1 MHFVGNKW
9 LEKEQV
15 TLADTVSSRTI
26 YISSN
31 EQEQN
36 MLTVLLT
43 QIHYWMAP
51 CCWVLFHGS
60 ECKGRHLL
68 TGQPWILNNKFLLY
82 FSNRLLSLL
91 KTGSYITECCVLEE
105 SVFKT
110 KARLL
115 RVQD

>member
-43 QIHYWMAP
+43 QIHY
-51 CCWVLFHGS
+51 
-60 ECKGRHLL
+60 
-68 TGQPWILNNKFLLY
+68 
-82 FSNRLLSLL
+82 
-91 KTGSYITECCVLEE
+91 
-105 SVFKT
+105 
-110 KARLL
+110 
-115 RVQD
+115 